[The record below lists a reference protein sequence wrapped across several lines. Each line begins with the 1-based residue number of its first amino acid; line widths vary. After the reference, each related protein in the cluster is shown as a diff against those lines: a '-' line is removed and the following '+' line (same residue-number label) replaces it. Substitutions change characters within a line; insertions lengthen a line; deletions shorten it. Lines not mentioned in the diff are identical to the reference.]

1 VDEYWVCA
9 HCRSLNRAG
18 TGKCYSCRE
27 RYGSAPKADAA
38 KTIAPVATAPLT
50 QAQIP
55 DFSATPLPPPAYSRP
70 VALASPAG
78 PAARSGVGAAASR
91 ASGNRPGFGGPVAAV
106 KARVARS
113 LAMRPSVSVGWLGY
127 LSAVLIFLVL
137 IVAAVT
143 IVTVMAVAT
152 NLLQH
157 GDIGIAWAQ
166 LNPGQQRLVE
176 GELVVTAA
184 LGGLALVC
192 FSVFLGFSTHNATGL
207 GADQPLLAPYVAGT
221 CWKGVIMAQVRIAG
235 GLIVPALLLW
245 RNYTIPGLIAAIVA
259 VELAHRHLDSGADWL
274 ARPNRHLPDLYAKLG
289 MEGSMSSPM
298 AWAWSGTFRLANGL
312 AIAVWAIPLMA
323 FLFFAGSAITHRT
336 DLLGWQSNGLGPG
349 QIGVALLVVAFLA
362 SAAVSMA
369 LLVPLTLGLVQRQRT
384 RRTLVRVGKA
394 RSWVAR
400 PGESGRGNPN
410 RPGTGDFGGYDEDR
424 IVERV
429 TSFNPQEPTGGSI
442 FGGSAGR
449 GDDGPGFGEPG
460 FDAPGFGGPGFGR
473 PIPGPGFGVPTRS
486 APIAGPGFATPAV
499 NEPLIGRPGLI
510 GRVGGASP
518 SVEDDEE
525 LIGGSGIGAP
535 RSPDFGSPGFGRS
548 GPQGPD
554 QASLY
559 SPSTTSSSPWSV
571 EPPVDPE

>member
-1 VDEYWVCA
+1 VDEFWVCA

-27 RYGSAPKADAA
+27 KYGSAPKADAA
-38 KTIAPVATAPLT
+38 KPVAPVAPAPLS

-55 DFSATPLPPPAYSRP
+55 DFSTTQLPPPAYSRP

-78 PAARSGVGAAASR
+78 PASRSGVGSAVSR
-91 ASGNRPGFGGPVAAV
+91 ASRGTPGLHGPVAAV

-113 LAMRPSVSVGWLGY
+113 LALRPSVSVGWLGY
-127 LSAVLIFLVL
+127 VSAVLIFLVL
-137 IVAAVT
+137 LVAAVT

-152 NLLQH
+152 NLLQY
-157 GDIGIAWAQ
+157 GDIGLAWGQ
-166 LNPGQQRLVE
+166 LNAGQQRLVE
-176 GELVVTAA
+176 VELIVAAA

-207 GADQPLLAPYVAGT
+207 GADQPLLAPYDAGT
-221 CWKGVIMAQVRIAG
+221 CWKSVLWAQVRIAV

-245 RNYTIPGLIAAIVA
+245 RNYTIPGLIAAVVA
-259 VELAHRHLDSGADWL
+259 VELAHRHLEGGSDWL
-274 ARPNRHLPDLYAKLG
+274 MRPNRHLPDLYAKLG
-289 MEGSMSSPM
+289 MEGSMASPT
-298 AWAWSGTFRLANGL
+298 AWAWSGAFRLANGL

-323 FLFFAGSAITHRT
+323 FLFFAASAITHRT

-349 QIGVALLVVAFLA
+349 QVAVALLVIAFLA
-362 SAAVSMA
+362 SVAISMV
-369 LLVPLTLGLVQRQRT
+369 LLVPITLGLVQRQRT

-429 TSFNPQEPTGGSI
+429 TSFNPQAPTGGSI
-442 FGGSAGR
+442 FDGSAGPN
-449 GDDGPGFGEPG
+449 D
-460 FDAPGFGGPGFGR
+460 GGPGFGR
-473 PIPGPGFGVPTRS
+473 PIPGPGFGGPIPGAIPGPGFGAPTRS
-486 APIAGPGFATPAV
+486 APIAGPGFAAPAV

-518 SVEDDEE
+518 SVDNDEE

-535 RSPDFGSPGFGRS
+535 RSPDLGGPGFGRS

-559 SPSTTSSSPWSV
+559 SPSTTSSSPWPV

>member
-1 VDEYWVCA
+1 MDEFWVCA

-27 RYGSAPKADAA
+27 RYGSAPKPDAA
-38 KTIAPVATAPLT
+38 KPVAPVVTAPLPQT
-50 QAQIP
+50 QIP
-55 DFSATPLPPPAYSRP
+55 DFSAAPVAPPAYSRP

-78 PAARSGVGAAASR
+78 PASRSGVGASAFRGSR
-91 ASGNRPGFGGPVAAV
+91 TTPGLNGPVAAV

-143 IVTVMAVAT
+143 IVTFMAVAT
-152 NLLQH
+152 NLLQY
-157 GDIGIAWAQ
+157 GDIGRAWAQ
-166 LNPGQQRLVE
+166 LNAGQQRLVE
-176 GELVVTAA
+176 VELIVAAA

-192 FSVFLGFSTHNATGL
+192 FSAFLGFSTHNATGL
-207 GADQPLLAPYVAGT
+207 GADQPLLAPYEAGT
-221 CWKGVIMAQVRIAG
+221 CWKSVIWAQVRIAA

-245 RNYTIPGLIAAIVA
+245 RNYTIPGLIAAVVA
-259 VELAHRHLDSGADWL
+259 VEIAHRHLESGADWL
-274 ARPNRHLPDLYAKLG
+274 VRPNRHLPDLYAKLG

-323 FLFFAGSAITHRT
+323 FLFFAASAITHRT

-349 QIGVALLVVAFLA
+349 QIAVALLVVAFLA
-362 SAAVSMA
+362 SAAISMA

-429 TSFNPQEPTGGSI
+429 TSFNPQGPAGGSI
-442 FGGSAGR
+442 FGGSAGPN
-449 GDDGPGFGEPG
+449 DDAPG
-460 FDAPGFGGPGFGR
+460 FDAPGFGGP
-473 PIPGPGFGVPTRS
+473 IPGPGFGAPTRS
-486 APIAGPGFATPAV
+486 APIAGPGFAAPAV
-499 NEPLIGRPGLI
+499 NEPLVGRPGLI

-518 SVEDDEE
+518 SVDNDEE